1 MCNCCCPVSS
11 CLTVKTIG
19 KATSWRKRP
28 NLFLSFL
35 FFLLFFFLYLSPS
48 PPPRPLERGLVKKA
62 THCSFSGTSLLV
74 VSHHLVAPLDCQLFF
89 CSSRFIPSHS
99 TLIGV
104 LFNTR
109 IHLNFSSQTFALHI
123 GSYGHL
129 LGTVRTHFSG
139 RFKTIKSVKIV
150 RESLSGARER
160 EEKKTRDKKK
170 KCGR

>member
-1 MCNCCCPVSS
+1 MQLLLPSF
-11 CLTVKTIG
+11 I
-19 KATSWRKRP
+19 
-28 NLFLSFL
+28 LFDSEDNREGDKLKKETQSLLIFP
-35 FFLLFFFLYLSPS
+35 FFPSIFFFVFKPFP

-99 TLIGV
+99 ALIGV

-123 GSYGHL
+123 DSYGHL

-160 EEKKTRDKKK
+160 EEKKNER
-170 KCGR
+170 

>member
-1 MCNCCCPVSS
+1 M
-11 CLTVKTIG
+11 
-19 KATSWRKRP
+19 
-28 NLFLSFL
+28 
-35 FFLLFFFLYLSPS
+35 YLSPS
-48 PPPRPLERGLVKKA
+48 PSRPLERGLVKKA
-62 THCSFSGTSLLV
+62 TRGSFSGTALLV

-99 TLIGV
+99 TFIGV
-104 LFNTR
+104 LFNR
-109 IHLNFSSQTFALHI
+109 RSIHLNFSSQTFALQDI

-160 EEKKTRDKKK
+160 EKKK
-170 KCGR
+170 KREIKRKSADDKTNKSLDLH